1 MQFPYSW
8 KFLFDL
14 QMYCILERIFS
25 FNGLLIH
32 EGCWIYEVLMGFKPT
47 ATKVVYDLKRKM

>member
-8 KFLFDL
+8 RFLFDL

-25 FNGLLIH
+25 FNGLPIH
-32 EGCWIYEVLMGFKPT
+32 EGSWINLRGVSGIQTHAYYE
-47 ATKVVYDLKRKM
+47 KRKM